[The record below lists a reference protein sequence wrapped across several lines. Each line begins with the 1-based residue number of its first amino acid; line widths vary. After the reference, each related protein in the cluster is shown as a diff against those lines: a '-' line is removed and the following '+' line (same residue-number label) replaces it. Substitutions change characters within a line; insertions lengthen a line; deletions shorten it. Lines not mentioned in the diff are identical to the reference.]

1 MRFSNSKI
9 YATILLKINL
19 LKIKNYMHSHNREIA
34 TLLLVENNST
44 NKQEI
49 ICTSATVKFTQHSS

>member
-1 MRFSNSKI
+1 MRFGNSKI

-34 TLLLVENNST
+34 TLLLVENIAEHFFELGMAVS
-44 NKQEI
+44 NKAQNY
-49 ICTSATVKFTQHSS
+49 V